1 MTDEEFEIEML
12 KLKQGRIGRFLGQS
26 GALFI
31 VSICAIIALIAKF
44 IFN

>member
-12 KLKQGRIGRFLGQS
+12 KLKQGYVGRFLGQN
-26 GALFI
+26 GALFM